1 MKFQLS
7 ATTVTLVAAV
17 LLISAASSSMTI
29 VVASTDQKRR
39 RTIRG
44 YHRNQQQLQQNNPQ
58 GRHVYFEDKASPAYK
73 KPSKPPATVQEEE
86 VLPANAKNTFNAAN
100 IYFESKASP
109 AYGTSTD
116 APTEE
121 EEEGTSD
128 TSREASLGN
137 GYGNVYYE
145 KKASPAYSK
154 APVEIMTTQ
163 KTTTMTKQ
171 PTVLKSSAPSPVP
184 EDDEATSAK
193 THSPSSS
200 KRTTVNTKK
209 PSSSATKS
217 PVAVVRRSKSP
228 SFASAA
234 FASAVPLP
242 DNNDVTKAPGVKLT
256 KKMPKVPKK
265 VIRRKRGKA
274 SEAPSPPT
282 IASPSVAPSLAPTVT
297 AQTGEPIETSTLRPT
312 AMTKDPTTSE
322 RTYIYI
328 NQMPTTIAKKA
339 KANFLFHLIFW
350 VMMHATNTCLSSQ
363 HFHFASC
370 YVFFHLYYYYY
381 YYHYYYH
388 DIIISDRQTYR

>member
-1 MKFQLS
+1 MMKFQLS
-7 ATTVTLVAAV
+7 AATVTLVAAV
-17 LLISAASSSMTI
+17 LISAASSSMTM

-44 YHRNQQQLQQNNPQ
+44 YHKNQQQLQQNNPQ

-73 KPSKPPATVQEEE
+73 KPSKSPATVQEDE
-86 VLPANAKNTFNAAN
+86 VLSANANTFNAAN

-121 EEEGTSD
+121 EEEEEEGTSD
-128 TSREASLGN
+128 TSREASLSN

-200 KRTTVNTKK
+200 KRITVNTKK
-209 PSSSATKS
+209 PSSSATKP

-234 FASAVPLP
+234 FASVVPLP
-242 DNNDVTKAPGVKLT
+242 NNNDVTKAPGVKFT

-265 VIRRKRGKA
+265 VIRQKRGKA
-274 SEAPSPPT
+274 SNAPSPPT

-322 RTYIYI
+322 RTYIYS
-328 NQMPTTIAKKA
+328 NQMPTTTVKKA
-339 KANFLFHLIFW
+339 KPNFLFHLIFG
-350 VMMHATNTCLSSQ
+350 VMMHAINIFLNSQ
-363 HFHFASC
+363 HFHFVSC
-370 YVFFHLYYYYY
+370 YVFFHLY
-381 YYHYYYH
+381 
-388 DIIISDRQTYR
+388 